1 MMNKTYHYSYL
12 TKEQVLDIKKALK
25 IMPIRKVAKVFNFSE
40 SKIRNIYLG
49 ITYRNVS
56 ENE

>member
-25 IMPIRKVAKVFNFSE
+25 IMPIRKIPTCCHIDAVMH
-40 SKIRNIYLG
+40 
-49 ITYRNVS
+49 VS
-56 ENE
+56 